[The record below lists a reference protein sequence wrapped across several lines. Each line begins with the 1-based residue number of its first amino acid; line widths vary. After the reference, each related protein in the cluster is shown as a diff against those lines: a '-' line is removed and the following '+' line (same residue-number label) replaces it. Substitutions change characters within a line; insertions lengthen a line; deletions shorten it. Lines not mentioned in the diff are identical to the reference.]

1 MLGTLLPVEDNT
13 THEEINI
20 WLGPMM
26 ALWKSWPVSGI
37 LSKVM
42 FTLIAQITKYH
53 WDFDI
58 SIHMKFIYKQVYNW
72 VKGNFSNIEN
82 KLADVLPGM
91 FER

>member
-42 FTLIAQITKYH
+42 FTLIA
-53 WDFDI
+53 
-58 SIHMKFIYKQVYNW
+58 
-72 VKGNFSNIEN
+72 
-82 KLADVLPGM
+82 
-91 FER
+91 